1 MPCSQP
7 FIRKQTIIHLSL
19 EMGQAFGIILGGGW
33 CDIVL
38 NVHAPAE
45 DRSDNTKDSLLK
57 EVEGVFYEL
66 P

>member
-1 MPCSQP
+1 
-7 FIRKQTIIHLSL
+7 
-19 EMGQAFGIILGGGW
+19 MGQAFGIILGGGW